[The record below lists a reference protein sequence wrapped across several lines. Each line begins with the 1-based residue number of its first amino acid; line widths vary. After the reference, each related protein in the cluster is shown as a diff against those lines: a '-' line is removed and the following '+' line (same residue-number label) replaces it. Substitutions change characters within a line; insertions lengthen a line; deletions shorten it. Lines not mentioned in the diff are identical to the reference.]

1 MMRIWSLHPKYLDSK
16 GLVALWR
23 EGLLARAV
31 LRGETKGYINHPQL
45 IRFRK
50 QDHPILFL
58 DTYLN
63 HVYLEANRRGYN
75 FNHDKIGVKRAS
87 KHIPVTIGQ
96 ISYELEHLQ
105 KKLKKRDKNRYQ
117 EINKLLK
124 KGDSPIPNP
133 IFNVIP
139 GDIEIWEK
147 LKKE

>member
-1 MMRIWSLHPKYLDSK
+1 MRLWSLHPEYLDSK

-31 LRGETKGYINHPQL
+31 LNGKTKGYTNHPQL

-50 QDHPILFL
+50 QAHPILFL

-75 FNHDKIGVKRAS
+75 FNHEKIGTERTS
-87 KHIPVTIGQ
+87 KQIPVTSGQ

-105 KKLKKRDKNRYQ
+105 KKLKKRDNKRYQ
-117 EINKLLK
+117 EINKLWK
-124 KGDSPIPNP
+124 EGDSPIPNP
-133 IFNVIP
+133 IFKVIP

-147 LKKE
+147 LNK